1 MLKKTTEAVNTVVGK
16 GSVLEGDFDVAD
28 GIRVDGVLRGRL
40 KSAGILVVGV
50 SGEVDAEPIQVKE
63 AIIAGRVR
71 GAIEATHLV
80 KLEASA
86 EMIGD
91 IRAQVLI
98 IEEGAVLHGVCDTG
112 DDQSMTP
119 AEVAPPVEMGQAVG

>member
-40 KSAGILVVGV
+40 KSAGALVVGV
-50 SGEVDAEPIQVKE
+50 SGEVDAEPIQVKD

-91 IRAQVLI
+91 IQAEILI
-98 IEEGAVLHGVCDTG
+98 IEEGAVLHGVCDAGGEKNVTV
-112 DDQSMTP
+112 
-119 AEVAPPVEMGQAVG
+119 AEVAQPVEVEKAVG